1 MNEDGVTNA
10 CNWNDTSGDIRGVDI
25 EEALKRITSNAGFLS
40 CPNGEIADKMK
51 SGEVIAGISG
61 VWDVMN
67 AKEAWGADY
76 GACKLPAYTCAGREV
91 QMASFTGYKMMGVNA
106 YSKNKDWACK
116 LADWM
121 TNEENQKIRFT
132 ERNQGPSNIN
142 AAASPDIKKVAA
154 IQAVI
159 DQSKYGTLRRV
170 GNSYWDACKSF
181 ADTILSGNTGG
192 LSEQELMDV
201 LVDGITAST
210 VK

>member
-1 MNEDGVTNA
+1 M
-10 CNWNDTSGDIRGVDI
+10 
-25 EEALKRITSNAGFLS
+25 
-40 CPNGEIADKMK
+40 PN
-51 SGEVIAGISG
+51 
-61 VWDVMN
+61 
-67 AKEAWGADY
+67 
-76 GACKLPAYTCAGREV
+76 
-91 QMASFTGYKMMGVNA
+91 
-106 YSKNKDWACK
+106 SKNKDWACK

-159 DQSKYGTLRRV
+159 DQSKYGTLQRV

>member
-1 MNEDGVTNA
+1 MQKKRGELTMEHVNCQLIHAPEEK
-10 CNWNDTSGDIRGVDI
+10 CRWLHLRDI
-25 EEALKRITSNAGFLS
+25 
-40 CPNGEIADKMK
+40 
-51 SGEVIAGISG
+51 
-61 VWDVMN
+61 
-67 AKEAWGADY
+67 
-76 GACKLPAYTCAGREV
+76 
-91 QMASFTGYKMMGVNA
+91 
-106 YSKNKDWACK
+106 
-116 LADWM
+116 
-121 TNEENQKIRFT
+121 NQKIRFT

-159 DQSKYGTLRRV
+159 DQSKYGTLQRV

>member
-1 MNEDGVTNA
+1 MNLIPIG
-10 CNWNDTSGDIRGVDI
+10 TSCYHAGD
-25 EEALKRITSNAGFLS
+25 FLS
-40 CPNGEIADKMK
+40 
-51 SGEVIAGISG
+51 STEVI
-61 VWDVMN
+61 VV
-67 AKEAWGADY
+67 
-76 GACKLPAYTCAGREV
+76 
-91 QMASFTGYKMMGVNA
+91 
-106 YSKNKDWACK
+106 
-116 LADWM
+116 
-121 TNEENQKIRFT
+121 NEENQKIRFT

-159 DQSKYGTLRRV
+159 DQSKYGTLQRV